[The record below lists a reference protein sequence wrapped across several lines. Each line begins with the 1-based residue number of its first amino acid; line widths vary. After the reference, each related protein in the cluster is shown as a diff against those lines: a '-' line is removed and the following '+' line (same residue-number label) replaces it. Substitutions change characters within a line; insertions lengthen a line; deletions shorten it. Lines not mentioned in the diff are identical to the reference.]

1 MKNGCAKSTLMKVFQ
16 LIKLPPL
23 LCAIRSASMKSYA
36 LLEYQQEAA
45 RKHYRQM
52 LGGRLGKRQEQ
63 DGSILTRLNA
73 SCATRQ
79 PGALGLLATRTRC
92 SENAESRRQI
102 GRAEQHPNGSCCIRL
117 PNGRRLSNTSMRE
130 TDTHASGA
138 ESGIKDQ
145 TSYMP
150 TMSDHGQNTLNYETI
165 RAT

>member
-1 MKNGCAKSTLMKVFQ
+1 MKNGCVKSTLTKGFRLTKSLQ
-16 LIKLPPL
+16 LLA
-23 LCAIRSASMKSYA
+23 AIQSECMKSYEH
-36 LLEYQQEAA
+36 LEYQQEAVQ
-45 RKHYRQM
+45 KQYRQM

-63 DGSILTRLNA
+63 DGIILTRRNA
-73 SCATRQ
+73 NCATRR
-79 PGALGLLATRTRC
+79 PGALVLLATRILC
-92 SENAESRRQI
+92 LGNAANKRQI

-138 ESGIKDQ
+138 ESGITDQ

-150 TMSDHGQNTLNYETI
+150 TISVHGQNTLNYETI